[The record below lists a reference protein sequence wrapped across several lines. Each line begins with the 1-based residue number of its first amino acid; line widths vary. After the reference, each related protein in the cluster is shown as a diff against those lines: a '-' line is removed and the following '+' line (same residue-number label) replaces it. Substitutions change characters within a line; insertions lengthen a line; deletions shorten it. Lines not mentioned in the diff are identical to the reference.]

1 MKENINEEI
10 ISNSRK
16 LFNEHGYHE
25 VTMRMIANKCN
36 ISVGNLTYYYAKK
49 KDIMKAILES
59 GEPQSSLD
67 TINSL
72 QDLYHF
78 IYVMVD
84 GVRKNHFFFSSSEMQ
99 SLDSDF
105 FEANKNNVTKLHQEF
120 MNCLFQLQ
128 NKKIISS
135 SMQREEIETY
145 VSTLMLAHL
154 SWANE
159 ENKNSS
165 YTSLSFE
172 EFILSHF
179 ILLKPYL
186 TKKGL
191 KELNT
196 IEGISHE
203 AQD

>member
-1 MKENINEEI
+1 MKENIKKEI

-49 KDIMKAILES
+49 KDIMKALLES

>member
-1 MKENINEEI
+1 MKENIKEEI
-10 ISNSRK
+10 IQNSRD
-16 LFNEHGYHE
+16 LFNTHGYHE

-49 KDIMKAILES
+49 KDIMKELLES

-99 SLDSDF
+99 SLDFDF
-105 FEANKNNVTKLHQEF
+105 FEANKNNVAKIHQEF

-196 IEGISHE
+196 IEGIHHE
-203 AQD
+203 TQD

>member
-1 MKENINEEI
+1 MKENIKKEI

-49 KDIMKAILES
+49 KDIMKALLES

-78 IYVMVD
+78 IYLMVD

-154 SWANE
+154 SWPNE

>member
-1 MKENINEEI
+1 MKENIKKEI

-16 LFNEHGYHE
+16 LFNTHGYHE

-49 KDIMKAILES
+49 KDIMKELLES

-120 MNCLFQLQ
+120 MNCLLQLQ

-203 AQD
+203 TQD

>member
-49 KDIMKAILES
+49 KDIMKALLES

>member
-1 MKENINEEI
+1 MKENIKKEI

-49 KDIMKAILES
+49 KDIMKELLES

-120 MNCLFQLQ
+120 MNCLLQLQ

>member
-1 MKENINEEI
+1 MKENIKEEI
-10 ISNSRK
+10 ITSSRE

-25 VTMRMIANKCN
+25 VTMRMIARKCN

-49 KDIMKAILES
+49 KDILKELLES
-59 GEPQSSLD
+59 EEPKSS
-67 TINSL
+67 TSEMNSL
-72 QDLYHF
+72 HDLYSF
-78 IYVMVD
+78 IYEMVD

-99 SLDSDF
+99 NLDPVS
-105 FEANKNNVTKLHQEF
+105 FEFNKKNVARLHQEF
-120 MNCLFQLQ
+120 MNCLLKLQ
-128 NKKIISS
+128 ANKIILSS
-135 SMQREEIETY
+135 FTTYEMETY
-145 VSTLMLAHL
+145 ISTFMLAHL

-172 EFILSHF
+172 EFIMNHF

-191 KELNT
+191 KELST
-196 IEGISHE
+196 FEGISYE
-203 AQD
+203 AQN

>member
-1 MKENINEEI
+1 MKENIKEEI
-10 ISNSRK
+10 IQNSRD
-16 LFNEHGYHE
+16 LFNTHGYHE

-49 KDIMKAILES
+49 KDIMKELLES

-105 FEANKNNVTKLHQEF
+105 FEANKNNVAKIHQEF

-128 NKKIISS
+128 NKKIISL
-135 SMQREEIETY
+135 SMQKEEIETY

-203 AQD
+203 TQD